1 MSMPINK
8 EVIEKMYY
16 RWWLEL
22 CKSVSPEQ
30 RNRLRCALS
39 IIEAYRSDFIYEIIR
54 RLYANESQAENFDS
68 KAWEV
73 ATLGKIEA
81 VLANDKKRVA
91 VLAKRCPN
99 LLIGIAGLINGAR
112 HATDVRNAFSTILLL
127 DIVDNDSIQM
137 LDKIE
142 LENVRFIKESK
153 SIYLPLR
160 EPEAYSVI
168 KEVEKLL
175 ASNKS
180 LNERINREYARR
192 ERLLSTILGIR
203 AELAGDVA

>member
-22 CKSVSPEQ
+22 CKTVSPEQ

-54 RLYANESQAENFDS
+54 RLYANESQVENFDS

-73 ATLGKIEA
+73 TTLGKIEA

-91 VLAKRCPN
+91 ALAKRCPN
-99 LLIGIAGLINGAR
+99 LLIGIAGVING
-112 HATDVRNAFSTILLL
+112 VRRAKDIRSAFSTILLL
-127 DIVDNDSIQM
+127 DIVDNNTIQM
-137 LDKIE
+137 LDNVE

-160 EPEAYSVI
+160 EPEVYSVV
-168 KEVEKLL
+168 KEVERLL
-175 ASNKS
+175 FSNAT
-180 LNERINREYARR
+180 LRERITKEYGRR
-192 ERLLSTILGIR
+192 EALLSSVLGIR
-203 AELAGDVA
+203 VELAEDVA

>member
-1 MSMPINK
+1 MTMPINK

-22 CKSVSPEQ
+22 CKSVTPEQ

-39 IIEAYRSDFIYEIIR
+39 IIEAYRSDFIYEIVR
-54 RLYANESQAENFDS
+54 RLYVADSKAENFN
-68 KAWEV
+68 AAEWEV
-73 ATLGKIEA
+73 TTLAKLEA
-81 VLANDKKRVA
+81 ALANDKKRVA
-91 VLAKRCPN
+91 ALASRCPN
-99 LLIGIAGLINGAR
+99 LLIGIAGVINGVR
-112 HATDVRNAFSTILLL
+112 RATDVRNAFSTILLL

-160 EPEAYSVI
+160 EPEVYSVI

-192 ERLLSTILGIR
+192 ERLLSSVLGIR
-203 AELAGDVA
+203 VELAEDVA